1 MGNVVSL
8 NLILPNRILSSAK
21 ILQTSGKKTCFQFPE
36 CSYIFCKDTPN
47 CVHYK
52 IMRFIF
58 RAILT
63 VCHAFCVVSRYAGC
77 FVTE

>member
-1 MGNVVSL
+1 M
-8 NLILPNRILSSAK
+8 ILPNRILSSAK
-21 ILQTSGKKTCFQFPE
+21 IMKGE
-36 CSYIFCKDTPN
+36 CNSKEGETKFHLLDIAEPHLIFCKDTPN

-63 VCHAFCVVSRYAGC
+63 VCHAFCVVSRYVSC